1 MIRQAGSSRRRY
13 NRCSPGRIFP
23 PMNLDRVR
31 AGNDVPTDCNVIIEI
46 PMHGDPIKY
55 EVDKET
61 GAVFVD
67 RFMSTAMHY
76 PCNYGYI
83 PNTLSDDGDPS
94 DVLVL
99 SPVPLI
105 TGVVVR
111 CRPIGMLK
119 MDDEAGGDAKILAVP
134 IDKLTE
140 LYRAI
145 HSPGDLPEISTRQI
159 AHFFEHYKDLEPG
172 KWVRVSS
179 WVGAEEAKAEI
190 MASVARYR
198 AAQPK
203 PRF

>member
-1 MIRQAGSSRRRY
+1 
-13 NRCSPGRIFP
+13 
-23 PMNLDRVR
+23 
-31 AGNDVPTDCNVIIEI
+31 
-46 PMHGDPIKY
+46 
-55 EVDKET
+55 
-61 GAVFVD
+61 VFVD

-83 PNTLSDDGDPS
+83 PKTLSDDGDPC

-119 MDDEAGGDAKILAVP
+119 LDDEAGGDAKILAVP
-134 IDKLTE
+134 IDKLSS
-140 LYRAI
+140 LYRSTQ
-145 HSPGDLPEISTRQI
+145 SPRDLPEITTRQI

-172 KWVRVSS
+172 KWVRVGS
-179 WVGAEEAKAEI
+179 WVEAAEAKQEI
-190 MASVARYR
+190 IEGIARYN

-203 PRF
+203 PSF

>member
-1 MIRQAGSSRRRY
+1 
-13 NRCSPGRIFP
+13 
-23 PMNLDRVR
+23 MNLDRVR
-31 AGNDVPTDCNVIIEI
+31 AGNDVPNDCNVIIEI

-134 IDKLTE
+134 IDKLTG

-145 HSPGDLPEISTRQI
+145 HSPDDLPEISMRQI

-172 KWVRVSS
+172 KWVRVSN
-179 WVGAEEAKAEI
+179 WVGADEAKAEI
-190 MASVARYR
+190 MASVARYQ